1 MPDETKIEII
11 ELKEFPLRPT
21 KEQLREIKIDMG
33 VNPDLEGIEVVKEFH
48 RLNNIE
54 FDEDKYLQSYIDRII
69 Y

>member
-21 KEQLREIKIDMG
+21 KEQLREIKIGMG
-33 VNPDLEGIEVVKEFH
+33 VNPDLEGIEVAKEFY
-48 RLNNIE
+48 RINNMQ
-54 FDEDKYLQSYIDRII
+54 FDEDKYLQSHIDRII